1 MALIR
6 FVSSNLLAVPID
18 GVKPTIIIA
27 SNFTGQSPITIN
39 GTGTPGAIVTI
50 DLGLPTQLGALVAP
64 DGTWTIDAPFVSG
77 ANRSMPVSI
86 SNENGV
92 TLATSSIVENGP
104 VVDPIIN
111 INGVASGSPST
122 LASEGPQ
129 YAFDTLT
136 YSKWLTGLPSTSA
149 PANATNPGG
158 GYLEYDY
165 AAGVTNRVTS
175 YSLTSAAD
183 DFGRDP
189 KNWRLQGWDGTT
201 WVTLDTQT
209 NQLFASRGQTKRY
222 FLATS
227 STLYSK
233 HRLLVDQNNGSIETG
248 AGGAGIVQLAEFE
261 LRGLGIAGPVAP
273 QIVLTG
279 LPSSVVS
286 GQTYPITATANGLPV
301 AGASVSINGVLV
313 GTTNASGVLN
323 VTMPAAAN
331 NVPVVVNASG
341 YTSATQTITIT
352 AATVAPVFTSGNTAD
367 AQGNYTAIATGSPAP
382 TFSINPSV
390 AGWSINATTG
400 VVTHPT
406 ITTNTTVQIQAT
418 NSAGTATQSVS
429 FAAQTVA
436 PVFTSGLS
444 ADAQGNYTAA
454 ATGTPAPTFSINPP
468 VAGWSINPVTGVVA
482 HPVLTANITVQI
494 QATNSAGTASQS
506 VSFVAQT
513 VAPVFT
519 SGSTSNSASQ
529 YTATATGTA
538 PIVFSIAPAV
548 AGWSIDPSTG
558 VVTHPVISAN
568 QTITIVASNGTAPN
582 ASLAVSFVS
591 NAPLQL
597 VMSGLPSTTIPGQS
611 YFVAATSNGVPVSA
625 VDVSIAGVSFGVTDA
640 FGYLTVVMPA
650 AANNVLVV
658 ASRSGYVSAN
668 QVISIVAP
676 TIAPTITSP
685 VSALPVVSGSAP
697 VYTATATGTLPI
709 VWSLIGAPI
718 GWSINAS
725 TGVITA
731 PIITATQAII
741 VQASN
746 GTSPNAMQAVV
757 FAVNAVTPPPKV
769 CINDPDTAIASAKT
783 GKICLVYW
791 PFRFPKRDK

>member
-1 MALIR
+1 M
-6 FVSSNLLAVPID
+6 
-18 GVKPTIIIA
+18 T
-27 SNFTGQSPITIN
+27 
-39 GTGTPGAIVTI
+39 TP
-50 DLGLPTQLGALVAP
+50 ALVATP
-64 DGTWTIDAPFVSG
+64 QQTIAGVGASEIPIALATGAAPTITSGNAITQAVGATVNFALTATGSPTMDWTAANLPVGLTLNTVTNTIQGSVPAGSTNTFTVTANNGVTPPATQTITIVADGTLTGTAPTITSGWTVLVASG
-77 ANRSMPVSI
+77 ATPTYTATATGTAPIVFSIAPSVAGWSINPSTGVVTGPLFSANQAITIVATNGTAPPASKTVNFALNTAPQLVI
-86 SNENGV
+86 SNLPSSVPTGSGQGIVVTENGV
-92 TLATSSIVENGP
+92 AVEGVQIFVGGVSKGFTNVFGTLYVVMPAPATNVLVEAIKTGFSPANQTIQITGT
-104 VVDPIIN
+104 VV
-111 INGVASGSPST
+111 T
-122 LASEGPQ
+122 PQ
-129 YAFDTLT
+129 LVM
-136 YSKWLTGLPSTSA
+136 SGLPST
-149 PANATNPGG
+149 
-158 GYLEYDY
+158 
-165 AAGVTNRVTS
+165 
-175 YSLTSAAD
+175 
-183 DFGRDP
+183 
-189 KNWRLQGWDGTT
+189 
-201 WVTLDTQT
+201 
-209 NQLFASRGQTKRY
+209 
-222 FLATS
+222 
-227 STLYSK
+227 
-233 HRLLVDQNNGSIETG
+233 
-248 AGGAGIVQLAEFE
+248 
-261 LRGLGIAGPVAP
+261 
-273 QIVLTG
+273 
-279 LPSSVVS
+279 VVS
-286 GQTYPITATANGLPV
+286 GQSYPITVSSGGSPV

-323 VTMPAAAN
+323 ATMPAASN
-331 NVPVVVNASG
+331 NVPVVVSASG
-341 YTSATQTITIT
+341 YASATQTITIT

-367 AQGNYTAIATGSPAP
+367 AQGNYTATASGSPAP
-382 TFSINPSV
+382 TFGISPPV
-390 AGWSINATTG
+390 VGWSINSVTG
-400 VVTHPT
+400 VVT
-406 ITTNTTVQIQAT
+406 
-418 NSAGTATQSVS
+418 
-429 FAAQTVA
+429 
-436 PVFTSGLS
+436 
-444 ADAQGNYTAA
+444 
-454 ATGTPAPTFSINPP
+454 
-468 VAGWSINPVTGVVA
+468 

-506 VSFVAQT
+506 VSFAAQT